1 MKISL
6 VYAYVFCIVID
17 HLMQEELLWNIY
29 ENLLQLFFF
38 NSDLDTLRITIIH
51 LIQSSRMS

>member
-17 HLMQEELLWNIY
+17 HLMQEELLLNIY
-29 ENLLQLFFF
+29 ENLLQLFF